1 MPKPPIDRELP
12 DKPAGACEY
21 LYKDSAQYRTAR
33 EIWICVKDDRFS
45 EVSRDK
51 AKQCL
56 KCKWCDR

>member
-12 DKPAGACEY
+12 DKPEGACEY

-45 EVSRDK
+45 EVDRKK
-51 AKQCL
+51 AERCL
-56 KCKWCDR
+56 KGKWCDR